1 MVNRIDSGSPLYYA
15 KTSTDIDPL
24 HRCLLVQSISR
35 LMLGSFSTSAYRY
48 PETRHI
54 LLEFYISTC
63 DAANYKN

>member
-24 HRCLLVQSISR
+24 NSGLLVQSISR

-48 PETRHI
+48 SETRHI
-54 LLEFYISTC
+54 PLEFHISTC
-63 DAANYKN
+63 DADNYKN